1 MSTRNLRKRA
11 NNSRE
16 EKVVNSKKAMKSLDA
31 FEDRPR
37 RLALNEPAPY
47 TDEPAAI
54 AERNRVDYTK
64 KITLEMAK
72 NDTAGR
78 PVRVFADGIYDLF
91 HYGHANQLKQAKNA
105 FPNVYLIVGV
115 CGDGS
120 THKYKGR
127 TVTTEDE
134 RFEGVRHCRYVD
146 EVVRDSPWFVT
157 VDFLKELKVD
167 FIAHDALPYVA
178 PGEEDLYE
186 KFRREGMFVETQRTE
201 GVSTSD
207 VVCRI
212 IRDYDKYARRNL
224 QRGYSAKD
232 LNVGFLTAQKYAIA
246 NQMDSLKQ
254 KGAELLNN
262 WKSRSDDFIRG
273 FIETFHKDGHINF
286 NVMGSRLRELVSRSP
301 SPALEDLIDEEEH
314 TKSTSMPPSTTG
326 VVDGNE
332 GKKQHFKLV
341 IRRLPPGMNKEDL
354 MNQIEPL
361 DGCSAVWFRPCDPQL
376 APQGFSRAYVVFED
390 WERASAFHN
399 RFHNY
404 VFLDRNGT
412 QSVAIV
418 ELALHPDVPSSFP
431 ENAKKNDERTGT
443 LEKKDDYI
451 AFLKEYNTLA
461 EKKVINFDQ
470 LLQELEEKEK
480 QLEKGQVRETP
491 LTNFLIQQAM
501 EKEKKRVARLE
512 HHKQKQAKLV
522 TEGKKKD
529 LRKETKTPK
538 VKKNETDVAK
548 TEEQK
553 DKKPKK
559 RATRAERKEKAA
571 LKEKAEAKKEAEEFG
586 GKKPILLKRESKNT
600 EDDSVLKAESM
611 DKPLLAATNGIQKTN
626 GETVECKPAVLKPRL
641 QKPVKK
647 TEPSTEKQSDEKDD
661 SDEKRKQ
668 RRTQRPER
676 AIYRPPRGQA
686 PKKEKTNESLSTA
699 AKSRLKVCPSTL
711 FVHMVVE
718 PIFPSID
725 VCGKRIG

>member
-16 EKVVNSKKAMKSLDA
+16 EKVVNNKKAMKSLDTL
-31 FEDRPR
+31 EDRSL

-134 RFEGVRHCRYVD
+134 RYEGVRHCRYVD

-262 WKSRSDDFIRG
+262 WKSRSDDFVRG
-273 FIETFHKDGHINF
+273 FIETFHKDGHIN
-286 NVMGSRLRELVSRSP
+286 
-301 SPALEDLIDEEEH
+301 
-314 TKSTSMPPSTTG
+314 SMTPSTTG
-326 VVDGNE
+326 IVDGNE

-361 DGCSAVWFRPCDPQL
+361 DGCSAVWFRSCDPQL

-412 QSVAIV
+412 QSAAIV

-480 QLEKGQVRETP
+480 QMEKGQVRETP
-491 LTNFLIQQAM
+491 LTNFLVQQAM

-529 LRKETKTPK
+529 FRNETKTPK
-538 VKKNETDVAK
+538 VKKNEIDVAK
-548 TEEQK
+548 TDEQK

-571 LKEKAEAKKEAEEFG
+571 LKEKAEAKKEAEDFG
-586 GKKPILLKRESKNT
+586 GKKPILLKRESKNI
-600 EDDSVLKAESM
+600 EDGSVLKAETM
-611 DKPLLAATNGIQKTN
+611 DKPLLAATNGVLKTN
-626 GETVECKPAVLKPRL
+626 GETVESKPVLLKPRL
-641 QKPVKK
+641 QKPIKK
-647 TEPSTEKQSDEKDD
+647 TEQSIEKQNDEKDD

-668 RRTQRPER
+668 RRAQRPER
-676 AIYRPPRGQA
+676 AIYRPPRGQTA
-686 PKKEKTNESLSTA
+686 KKEKTNENPSTA
-699 AKSRLKVCPSTL
+699 VKS
-711 FVHMVVE
+711 
-718 PIFPSID
+718 
-725 VCGKRIG
+725 